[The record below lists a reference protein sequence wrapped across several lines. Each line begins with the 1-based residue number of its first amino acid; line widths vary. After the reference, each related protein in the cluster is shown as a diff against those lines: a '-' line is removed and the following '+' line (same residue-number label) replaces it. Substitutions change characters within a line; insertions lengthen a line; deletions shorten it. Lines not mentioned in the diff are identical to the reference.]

1 MNNTRNLIWMKCVL
15 LLRVESLDL
24 SLLGKGVEQV
34 SKMYEGNKREA
45 YIRMASQYLDDLVD
59 VSYSRIYY
67 QYSLPL
73 PYQLYL
79 YSCINRLVLH
89 Q

>member
-1 MNNTRNLIWMKCVL
+1 ML

-24 SLLGKGVEQV
+24 SLLGKSVEQV

-59 VSYSRIYY
+59 VSYSRDYNTHVPIVWP
-67 QYSLPL
+67 STNNERLSNMAAST
-73 PYQLYL
+73 LYL
-79 YSCINRLVLH
+79 D
-89 Q
+89 